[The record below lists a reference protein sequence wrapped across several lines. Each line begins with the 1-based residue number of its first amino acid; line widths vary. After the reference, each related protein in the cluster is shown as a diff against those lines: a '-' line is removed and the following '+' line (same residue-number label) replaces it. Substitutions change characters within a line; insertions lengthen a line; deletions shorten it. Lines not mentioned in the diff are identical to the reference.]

1 MSKRKGKREKNDIPI
16 EVMDEETIMRA
27 VFALKKTTLNS
38 ADFNRIARKLQIPSS
53 QVEKVANEFHPT
65 VRVQRM

>member
-1 MSKRKGKREKNDIPI
+1 MPKRKGKRKKDDIPI
-16 EVMDEETIMRA
+16 EVVDEETIMRD
-27 VFALKKTTLNS
+27 VFALKKTTPNY

-53 QVEKVANEFHPT
+53 QVEKVANDFHPT